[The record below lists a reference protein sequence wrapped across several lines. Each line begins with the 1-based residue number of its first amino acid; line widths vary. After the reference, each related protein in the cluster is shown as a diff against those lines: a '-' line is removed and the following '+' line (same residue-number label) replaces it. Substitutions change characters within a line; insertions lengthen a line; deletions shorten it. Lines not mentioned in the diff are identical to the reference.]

1 MKRKY
6 RMRDFLIPFVK
17 KHWLMVLTL
26 CVLMALCSISALL
39 PSYAL
44 RYLIDS
50 VITKKLDGEEVSDMT
65 FVFAVVYFVLS
76 YVSIRLFTI
85 LENLVIDSFGQKLIH
100 SLRYEM
106 IKKSTRMKY
115 SYFTHHGTGEMT
127 SKIIDDVNAIE
138 TLFASG
144 LVTLIVSVFQVIGI
158 LISVYIFSW
167 MLGLILTAVIPLL
180 YYVTRTFQKQML
192 KNQIVNRK
200 AINRLNNHLSESAEN
215 MLTIH
220 NLDGEKYRE
229 KGFTELLK
237 NSFDS
242 RNKTAIFDSTF
253 SPIVQMIKAA
263 LIAGV
268 SLLVFYQEGKSGV
281 MALGITVGTF
291 AASLSLISDVF
302 DPIEEIGLQLQE
314 MQEGI
319 SGVKRVEEYMS
330 EEEIPEKDESI
341 KASSLLVYNEI
352 IRIENMTYH
361 YDDGEEEIFSSSNLI
376 LKKNDKV
383 TIVGRTGA
391 GKTTLFRLLMGIVV
405 PTDGHIYIGDKDSY
419 LIPDKEKRKV
429 FGYVEQSFSSVDGT
443 VMEQV
448 TLKDKSITSEQVKKS
463 MKAVFLDD
471 YVEKEIKGGYQ
482 AQFKE
487 SMFSR
492 GQLQLL
498 SLARALVNDPEILLL
513 DEISANL
520 DAETEHK
527 VLDALSSATESRTV
541 ISISHR
547 LSDQLGFDK
556 TIQVENGKMKLVFDK
571 EKSN

>member
-1 MKRKY
+1 MKY
-6 RMRDFLIPFVK
+6 RMKDFLIPFVK
-17 KHWLMVLTL
+17 EHWLMVFVL
-26 CVLMALCSISALL
+26 CLLMALCSISALL

-44 RYLIDS
+44 KYLIDA
-50 VITKKLDGEEVSDMT
+50 VITKKLSGEEVNDLTMI
-65 FVFAVVYFVLS
+65 FAVSFFVLS
-76 YVSIRLFTI
+76 YLSIRVFTI

-106 IKKSTRMKY
+106 IEKSTRMKY
-115 SYFTHHGTGEMT
+115 SYFTHHGKGEMT
-127 SKIIDDVNAIE
+127 SKITDDVNAIE

-144 LVTLIVSVFQVIGI
+144 LVTLIVSFFQVIGI
-158 LISVYIFSW
+158 LVSVYVFSW
-167 MLGLILTAVIPLL
+167 MLGLILTAVIPLI
-180 YYVTRTFQKQML
+180 YIVTRTFQKQML
-192 KNQIVNRK
+192 KNQIRNRK
-200 AINRLNNHLSESAEN
+200 TINKLNNHLSESAEN

-229 KGFTELLK
+229 NGFTSLLK
-237 NSFDS
+237 DSFDS
-242 RNKTAIFDSTF
+242 RNKSAIFDSTF
-253 SPIVQMIKAA
+253 SPIVQMIKAV
-263 LIAGV
+263 LIAGI
-268 SLLVFYQEGKSGV
+268 SLLVFYQEGKNNV

-302 DPIEEIGLQLQE
+302 DPIEKIGLQLQE

-330 EEEIPEKDESI
+330 EDEIPEKDENI
-341 KASSLLVYNEI
+341 LASSLLSNDDI

-361 YDDGEEEIFSSSNLI
+361 YDDGEEEIFSSSNLV
-376 LKKNDKV
+376 LRKNDKV

-405 PTDGHIYIGDKDSY
+405 PSDGHILIGDKDSY
-419 LIPDKEKRKV
+419 RIPDKEKRKV
-429 FGYVEQSFSSVDGT
+429 FGYVEQSFSSIDGT
-443 VMEQV
+443 ILEQI
-448 TLKDKSITSEQVKKS
+448 TLKDTSITFEQVKKS
-463 MKAVFLDD
+463 MKSVFLDD

-482 AQFKE
+482 AEFKE
-487 SMFSR
+487 SLFSR

-498 SLARALVNDPEILLL
+498 SLARALVNNPEILLL

-527 VLDALSSATESRTV
+527 ILEALSSASESRTV

-556 TIQVENGKMKLVFDK
+556 TIEVENGKMKLKGD
-571 EKSN
+571 ETE

>member
-1 MKRKY
+1 MKTKY
-6 RMRDFLIPFVK
+6 RMKDFLIPFVK
-17 KHWLMVLTL
+17 KHWLMVFLL

-50 VITKKLDGEEVSDMT
+50 VITKKLDGEEVSNLT
-65 FVFAVVYFVLS
+65 FILSVSFFVLS
-76 YVSIRLFTI
+76 YVFVSLFTI

-127 SKIIDDVNAIE
+127 SKITDDVNAIE

-144 LVTLIVSVFQVIGI
+144 LVTLIVSFLQVIGI
-158 LISVYIFSW
+158 LVSVYIFSW
-167 MLGLILTAVIPLL
+167 MLGLILTFVIPIL
-180 YYVTRTFQKQML
+180 YFVTRTFQKQML
-192 KNQIVNRK
+192 KNQIANRK
-200 AINRLNNHLSESAEN
+200 AINKLNNHLSESAEN

-229 KGFTELLK
+229 DGFTSLLK
-237 NSFDS
+237 DSFDS
-242 RNKTAIFDSTF
+242 RNKSALFDSTF
-253 SPIVQMIKAA
+253 SPIVQMIKAV

-268 SLLVFYQEGKSGV
+268 SLLVFYQEGKNNV
-281 MALGITVGTF
+281 FALGITVGTF

-302 DPIEEIGLQLQE
+302 DPIEKIGLQLQE

-330 EEEIPEKDESI
+330 EDEIPGKDENI
-341 KASSLLVYNEI
+341 KASDLLTFDDI
-352 IRIENMTYH
+352 INIQNMTYH
-361 YDDGEEEIFSSSNLI
+361 YDDGEEEIFSSCNLT
-376 LKKNDKV
+376 LRKNEKV
-383 TIVGRTGA
+383 TVVGRTGA
-391 GKTTLFRLLMGIVV
+391 GKTTLFRLLMGIIV
-405 PTDGHIYIGDKDSY
+405 PTQGHIFIGDKDSY

-429 FGYVEQSFSSVDGT
+429 FGYVEQSFSSIDGNI
-443 VMEQV
+443 MEQI
-448 TLKDKSITSEQVKKS
+448 TLKDSSISLEQVKKS

-471 YVEKEIKGGYQ
+471 YVENEIKGGYQ
-482 AQFKE
+482 AIFKE
-487 SMFSR
+487 ETFSR

-498 SLARALVNDPEILLL
+498 SLARALVNEPEILLL

-520 DAETEHK
+520 DVETEHK
-527 VLDALSSATESRTV
+527 ILAALSSASESRTV

-556 TIQVENGKMKLVFDK
+556 TIEVENGKMKIVFNQ
-571 EKSN
+571 EKQ

>member
-1 MKRKY
+1 MKTKY
-6 RMRDFLIPFVK
+6 RMKDFLIPFVK
-17 KHWLMVLTL
+17 KHWLMVFLL

-50 VITKKLDGEEVSDMT
+50 VITKKLDGEEVSNLT
-65 FVFAVVYFVLS
+65 FILSVSFFVLS
-76 YVSIRLFTI
+76 YVFVSLFTI

-127 SKIIDDVNAIE
+127 SKITDDVNAIE

-144 LVTLIVSVFQVIGI
+144 LVTLIVSFLQVIGI
-158 LISVYIFSW
+158 LVSVYIFSW
-167 MLGLILTAVIPLL
+167 MLGLILTFVIPIL
-180 YYVTRTFQKQML
+180 YFVTRTFQKQML
-192 KNQIVNRK
+192 KNQIANRK
-200 AINRLNNHLSESAEN
+200 AINKLNNHLSESAEN

-229 KGFTELLK
+229 EGFTSLLK
-237 NSFDS
+237 DSFDS
-242 RNKTAIFDSTF
+242 RNKSALFDSTF
-253 SPIVQMIKAA
+253 SPIVQMIKAV

-268 SLLVFYQEGKSGV
+268 SLLVFYQEGKNNV
-281 MALGITVGTF
+281 FALGITVGTF

-302 DPIEEIGLQLQE
+302 DPIEKIGLQLQE

-330 EEEIPEKDESI
+330 EDEIPEKDENI
-341 KASSLLVYNEI
+341 KASDLLTFDDI
-352 IRIENMTYH
+352 INIQDMTYH
-361 YDDGEEEIFSSSNLI
+361 YDDGEEEIFSSCDLT
-376 LKKNDKV
+376 LRKNEKV
-383 TIVGRTGA
+383 TVVGRTGA
-391 GKTTLFRLLMGIVV
+391 GKTTLFRLLMGIIV
-405 PTDGHIYIGDKDSY
+405 PTQGHIFIGDKDSY

-429 FGYVEQSFSSVDGT
+429 FGYVEQSFSSIDGNI
-443 VMEQV
+443 MEQI
-448 TLKDKSITSEQVKKS
+448 TLKDSSISLEQVKKS

-471 YVEKEIKGGYQ
+471 YVENEIKGGYQ
-482 AQFKE
+482 AIFKE
-487 SMFSR
+487 EMFSR

-498 SLARALVNDPEILLL
+498 SLARALVNEPEILLL

-520 DAETEHK
+520 DVETEHK
-527 VLDALSSATESRTV
+527 ILAALSSASESRTV

-556 TIQVENGKMKLVFDK
+556 TIEVENGKMKIVFNQ
-571 EKSN
+571 EKQ

>member
-1 MKRKY
+1 MKTKY
-6 RMRDFLIPFVK
+6 RMKDFLIPFVK
-17 KHWLMVLTL
+17 KHWLMVFLL

-50 VITKKLDGEEVSDMT
+50 VITKKLDGEEVSNLT
-65 FVFAVVYFVLS
+65 FILSVSFFVLS
-76 YVSIRLFTI
+76 YVFVSLFTI

-127 SKIIDDVNAIE
+127 SKITDDVNAIE

-144 LVTLIVSVFQVIGI
+144 LVTLIVSFLQVIGI
-158 LISVYIFSW
+158 LVSVYIFSW
-167 MLGLILTAVIPLL
+167 MLGLILTFVIPIL
-180 YYVTRTFQKQML
+180 YFVTRTFQKQML
-192 KNQIVNRK
+192 KNQIANRK
-200 AINRLNNHLSESAEN
+200 AINKLNNHLSESAEN

-229 KGFTELLK
+229 DGFTSLLK
-237 NSFDS
+237 DSFDS
-242 RNKTAIFDSTF
+242 RNKSALFDSTF
-253 SPIVQMIKAA
+253 SPIVQMIKAV

-268 SLLVFYQEGKSGV
+268 SLLVFYQEGKNNV
-281 MALGITVGTF
+281 FALGITVGTF

-302 DPIEEIGLQLQE
+302 DPIEKIGLQLQE

-330 EEEIPEKDESI
+330 EDEIPEKDENI
-341 KASSLLVYNEI
+341 KASDLLTFDDI
-352 IRIENMTYH
+352 INIQDMTYH
-361 YDDGEEEIFSSSNLI
+361 YDDGEEEIFSSCNLT
-376 LKKNDKV
+376 LRKNEKV
-383 TIVGRTGA
+383 TVVGRTGA
-391 GKTTLFRLLMGIVV
+391 GKTTLFRLLMGIIV
-405 PTDGHIYIGDKDSY
+405 PTQGHIFIGDKDSY

-429 FGYVEQSFSSVDGT
+429 FGYVEQSFSSIDGNI
-443 VMEQV
+443 MEQI
-448 TLKDKSITSEQVKKS
+448 TLKDCSISLEQVKKS

-471 YVEKEIKGGYQ
+471 YVENEIKGGYQ
-482 AQFKE
+482 AIFKE
-487 SMFSR
+487 EMFSR

-498 SLARALVNDPEILLL
+498 SLARALVNEPEILLL

-520 DAETEHK
+520 DVETEHK
-527 VLDALSSATESRTV
+527 ILAALSSASESRTV

-556 TIQVENGKMKLVFDK
+556 TIEVENGKMKIVFNQ
-571 EKSN
+571 EKQ

>member
-1 MKRKY
+1 
-6 RMRDFLIPFVK
+6 MRDFLIPFVK
-17 KHWLMVLTL
+17 EHWLMVFAL
-26 CVLMALCSISALL
+26 CLLMALCSISALL

-44 RYLIDS
+44 KYLIDA
-50 VITKKLDGEEVSDMT
+50 VITKKLNGEQVNNMT
-65 FVFAVVYFVLS
+65 FLFAVLFFVLS
-76 YVSIRLFTI
+76 YVSIQFFTI

-106 IKKSTRMKY
+106 IRKSTRMKY

-127 SKIIDDVNAIE
+127 SKIADDVNAIE

-144 LVTLIVSVFQVIGI
+144 LVTLIVSFFQVIGI
-158 LISVYIFSW
+158 LVSVYVFSW

-180 YYVTRTFQKQML
+180 YFVTRTFQKQML
-192 KNQIVNRK
+192 KNQIRNRK

-220 NLDGEKYRE
+220 NLDGERYRE
-229 KGFTELLK
+229 HGFTSLLK
-237 NSFDS
+237 DSFDS
-242 RNKTAIFDSTF
+242 RNKSALFDSTF
-253 SPIVQMIKAA
+253 SPIVQMIKAI

-268 SLLVFYQEGKSGV
+268 SLLVFYQKGQNNV

-302 DPIEEIGLQLQE
+302 DPIEKIGLQLQE

-330 EEEIPEKDESI
+330 EEEIPDKDESI
-341 KASSLLVYNEI
+341 LASSLLIDDDI
-352 IRIENMTYH
+352 IRIEDMTYH
-361 YDDGEEEIFSSSNLI
+361 YDDGEEEIFSSSNLVI
-376 LKKNDKV
+376 RKNDKV

-391 GKTTLFRLLMGIVV
+391 GKTTLFRLLMGIIV
-405 PTDGHIYIGDKDSY
+405 PTKGHILIGNKDSY

-429 FGYVEQSFSSVDGT
+429 FGYVEQSFSSIDGT
-443 VMEQV
+443 IMEQI
-448 TLKDKSITSEQVKKS
+448 TLKDSSITLEQVKKS
-463 MKAVFLDD
+463 MKAVYLDD
-471 YVEKEIKGGYQ
+471 YVENEIKDGYQ
-482 AQFKE
+482 AKFKE
-487 SMFSR
+487 KLFSR

-498 SLARALVNDPEILLL
+498 SLARALVNEPEILLL

-527 VLDALSSATESRTV
+527 ILEALSSASESRTV

-556 TIQVENGKMKLVFDK
+556 TVEVENEKMKLICNPTDTK
-571 EKSN
+571 IRK